1 MKKFSSRTYKIA
13 AGVIVVV
20 ILLFALNA
28 RSKSDKV
35 SAAETTKTEAIV
47 VGPENIAVATTGSIM
62 SGPALSGTLEPE
74 REAVLRAQVQ
84 GSVLQTYADQG
95 SAVAS
100 GTVLARIDAT
110 GIQDAYSSA
119 RAGVVAARNSADI
132 AARDL
137 ARNERLLAAGAVAE
151 RDIEQSRRASIAA
164 QAALE
169 DANSRLASAE
179 KMYRSTTVAAPFGG
193 IVSERPVSAGDI
205 VQPGT
210 PLFTVV
216 DPSSMR
222 LEASV
227 PAEQLSAITVGVPVT
242 FTVSGYP
249 GRDFVGRIVR
259 VNPTADP
266 TTRQVRIYVSIPNA
280 GRTLVGGLFAS
291 GRVSTASRTGL
302 VVPTAAVDVRGTS
315 PSVMRVKGGKAEKIA
330 VTIGGN
336 DKASETTEV
345 LTGLSAG
352 DTLLLGAAQGITP
365 GTPVR
370 ITAPTTTPA
379 TAVSPERGS

>member
-1 MKKFSSRTYKIA
+1 MKKISSRTWKIA
-13 AGVIVVV
+13 GGVLVALLVLFVIVS
-20 ILLFALNA
+20 
-28 RSKSDKV
+28 RSKSDNA
-35 SAAETTKTEAIV
+35 SAAETTKLESIT
-47 VGPENIAVATTGSIM
+47 VGTENIAVATTGSIM
-62 SGPALSGTLEPE
+62 AGPTISGTLEPE

-95 SAVAS
+95 QAVSA

-110 GIQDAYSSA
+110 GIQDAYNSA
-119 RAGVVAARNSADI
+119 RAGVVAARNAADI
-132 AARDL
+132 ATRDL
-137 ARNERLLAAGAVAE
+137 ARNEKLLAAGAVAE
-151 RDIEQSRRASIAA
+151 RDIEQARRASIAA

-179 KMYRSTTVAAPFGG
+179 KAYRSTTVTSPFGG
-193 IVSERPVSAGDI
+193 IVSERPVSPGDI

-210 PLFTVV
+210 ALFTVV

-227 PAEQLSAITVGVPVT
+227 PAEQLSLIRVGVPVV

-249 GRDFVGRIVR
+249 GREFVGHIVR

-280 GRTLVGGLFAS
+280 GRALVGGLFAT
-291 GRVSTASRTGL
+291 GRMSSATKTGL
-302 VVPTAAVDVRGTS
+302 VVPAAAVDVRGAT
-315 PSVMRVKGGKAEKIA
+315 PTVMRVKGGKAER
-330 VTIGGN
+330 VQVQVGLT
-336 DKASETTEV
+336 DRTSETIEV
-345 LTGLSAG
+345 LAGVQAG

-365 GTPVR
+365 GTPVK
-370 ITAPTTTPA
+370 ISLPAAGA
-379 TAVSPERGS
+379 TATSSAKGGF

>member
-1 MKKFSSRTYKIA
+1 MKRFSSRTYTI
-13 AGVIVVV
+13 AGVVLIA
-20 ILLFALNA
+20 FA

-35 SAAETTKTEAIV
+35 SAAETTKTETIM
-47 VGPENIAVATTGSIM
+47 VGPENIAVATTGAIM

-95 SAVAS
+95 QAVSA
-100 GTVLARIDAT
+100 GTVLARIDAS

-137 ARNERLLAAGAVAE
+137 ARNEKLLAAGAIAE

-169 DANSRLASAE
+169 DANSRLAAAE
-179 KMYRSTTVAAPFGG
+179 KQFRSTTVTAPFGG
-193 IVSERPVSAGDI
+193 VVSERPVSAGDI

-227 PAEQLSAITVGVPVT
+227 PAEQLSSIRVGVPVT

-249 GRDFVGRIVR
+249 GRDFVGHIVR

-280 GRTLVGGLFAS
+280 GRTLVGGLFAT
-291 GRVSTASRTGL
+291 GRMSTATRTGL
-302 VVPTAAVDVRGTS
+302 VVPTTAVDVRGTA
-315 PSVMRVKGGKAEKIA
+315 PSVVRVKGGKAEKVQIQVG
-330 VTIGGN
+330 VT
-336 DKASETTEV
+336 DKASETVEV
-345 LTGLSAG
+345 LSGLQAG

-365 GTPVR
+365 GTPVK
-370 ITAPTTTPA
+370 ISAPPGGTPA
-379 TAVSPERGS
+379 PVAQGRGS

>member
-1 MKKFSSRTYKIA
+1 
-13 AGVIVVV
+13 VLLVL
-20 ILLFALNA
+20 ILLIAFA

-35 SAAETTKTEAIV
+35 SAAETTKTETIM
-47 VGPENIAVATTGSIM
+47 VGPENIAVATTGAIM

-95 SAVAS
+95 QAVSA
-100 GTVLARIDAT
+100 GTVLARIDAS

-137 ARNERLLAAGAVAE
+137 ARNEKLLAAGAIAE

-169 DANSRLASAE
+169 DANSRLAAAE
-179 KMYRSTTVAAPFGG
+179 KQFRSTTVTAPFGG
-193 IVSERPVSAGDI
+193 VVSERPVSAGDI

-227 PAEQLSAITVGVPVT
+227 PAEQLSSIRVGVPVT

-249 GRDFVGRIVR
+249 GRDFVGHIVR

-280 GRTLVGGLFAS
+280 GRTLVGGLFAT
-291 GRVSTASRTGL
+291 GRMSTATRTGL
-302 VVPTAAVDVRGTS
+302 VVPTTAVDVRGTA
-315 PSVMRVKGGKAEKIA
+315 PSVVRVKGGKAEKVQIQVG
-330 VTIGGN
+330 VT
-336 DKASETTEV
+336 DKASETVEV
-345 LTGLSAG
+345 LSGLQAG

-365 GTPVR
+365 GTPVK
-370 ITAPTTTPA
+370 ISAPPGGTPA
-379 TAVSPERGS
+379 PVAQGRGS

>member
-1 MKKFSSRTYKIA
+1 MTINRNYKIA
-13 AGVIVVV
+13 GGVLV
-20 ILLFALNA
+20 LLLVFFAINA

-35 SAAETTKTEAIV
+35 SAAETTKTETIL

-62 SGPALSGTLEPE
+62 AGPALSGTLEPE

-95 SAVAS
+95 QAVSA

-110 GIQDAYSSA
+110 GIQDAYNSA

-132 AARDL
+132 AARNQV
-137 ARNERLLAAGAVAE
+137 RNEKLLAAGAIAE
-151 RDIEQSRRASIAA
+151 RDIEESRRASIAA

-179 KMYRSTTVAAPFGG
+179 KQYRSTTVVAPFGG

-205 VQPGT
+205 VQPGG

-227 PAEQLSAITVGVPVT
+227 PAEQLSLIRVGVPVV

-249 GRDFVGRIVR
+249 GREFVGHIVR

-291 GRVSTASRTGL
+291 GRMSTAARTGL
-302 VVPTAAVDVRGTS
+302 VVPTSAVDLRGTS
-315 PSVMRVKGGKAEKIA
+315 PSVMRVRGGKVEK
-330 VTIGGN
+330 VQVQIGVN
-336 DKASETTEV
+336 DKSSETTEV
-345 LTGLSAG
+345 LAGLAAG
-352 DTLLLGAAQGITP
+352 DTLLVGAAQGITP

-370 ITAPTTTPA
+370 ISAPAPGTGSA
-379 TAVSPERGS
+379 GRGT

>member
-1 MKKFSSRTYKIA
+1 MTINRNYKIA
-13 AGVIVVV
+13 GGVLLVLIV
-20 ILLFALNA
+20 LFALNA
-28 RSKSDKV
+28 RSKSDKA
-35 SAAETTKTEAIV
+35 SAAETTKTETIV
-47 VGPENIAVATTGSIM
+47 VGPENIAVAKTGAIM
-62 SGPALSGTLEPE
+62 NGPALSGTLEPE

-95 SAVAS
+95 QAVSA
-100 GTVLARIDAT
+100 GTVLARIDAS
-110 GIQDAYSSA
+110 GIQDAYNSA

-137 ARNERLLAAGAVAE
+137 DRNQKLLAAGAIAE
-151 RDIEQSRRASIAA
+151 RDIEQARRASIAA

-169 DANSRLASAE
+169 DANSRLATASKA
-179 KMYRSTTVAAPFGG
+179 YRSTTVTAPFGG

-205 VQPGT
+205 VQPGGA
-210 PLFTVV
+210 LFTVV

-227 PAEQLSAITVGVPVT
+227 PAEQLSEIRVGVPVT

-249 GRDFVGRIVR
+249 GREFVGRIVR

-302 VVPTAAVDVRGTS
+302 VVPTSAVDLRGTS
-315 PSVMRVKGGKAEKIA
+315 PSVMRVRGGKVEKIP
-330 VTIGGN
+330 VTVGVN
-336 DKASETTEV
+336 DKSSETTEV
-345 LTGLSAG
+345 LAGLNAG
-352 DTLLLGAAQGITP
+352 DTLLIGAAQGITP

-370 ITAPTTTPA
+370 VTAPVTSSTADTPQPA
-379 TAVSPERGS
+379 RRGS